1 MNHENVPS
9 FFQVSIMR
17 IIAAEGGYSNNPADA
32 GGETMYGITVATARN
47 WGYVGAMRDLPR
59 HLAEKI
65 YYDRYIIAPGFNQVF
80 EINSRISYELI
91 DTGVNMGPIVAT
103 RFLQRSLNAFN
114 FKGRYGVD
122 LISDGKAGPKT
133 WATLK
138 AFLAHRG
145 TVEGVPVLLTAMN
158 ALQGARYIE
167 LTEAKASQREF
178 AYGWIAGRVE
188 L

>member
-1 MNHENVPS
+1 MDYQTVPS
-9 FFQVSIMR
+9 YFQVAVGR
-17 IIAAEGGYSNNPADA
+17 IIRAEGGYSNNPADR
-32 GGETMYGITVATARN
+32 GGETNYGITVATARD
-47 WGYVGAMRDLPR
+47 WGYHGAMRELPR
-59 HLAEKI
+59 HLAERI
-65 YYDRYIIAPGFNQVF
+65 YYDRFIVAPGFDKVF
-80 EINSRISYELI
+80 VANGRIANELI
-91 DTGVNMGPIVAT
+91 DTGVNMGPIVAG

-114 FKGRYGVD
+114 NGNRYGAD
-122 LISDGKAGPKT
+122 LISDGKVGAKT
-133 WATLK
+133 LDVLQ